1 MDLIYTNAKREDMG
15 VLMDYEMDLAF
26 GQDENSFECTIASA
40 SHCCEAGS
48 YLYMEGTEYGGIV
61 DSIQSR
67 SADKEVVYSGRT
79 WHGILSS
86 KVILPLQA
94 GETAPSGV
102 TIKTT
107 DSAGNSIV
115 GRYLIISGD
124 AHDCLRFI
132 ISRIG
137 LSDLFTAPTV
147 SSGIHIDQYQ
157 FNRYTD
163 AYTGI
168 VRMLASAGQKLK
180 VTYTGGMVVL
190 SAEEKRDY
198 SQDEE
203 FDSDMVE
210 YDVKKSYNTVNHL
223 ICLGTGELEN
233 RMVVHL
239 YADESGNISRTQ
251 TQFGM
256 DEYSK
261 TYEYPNVESEEELIK
276 NGTEELQ
283 YLWEPDKLSVDLDER
298 MDDYDVGDTVGTM
311 DVITGMR
318 ISATIT
324 KKIITIKNGQIN
336 VDISTDNYSSGG
348 SGASGDGGEEEQSL
362 TLAEIMLSIYPVGAI
377 YTSTVSTSPASL
389 FGGTWEQLKDRFLLG
404 AGGSYSAGA
413 TGGAATVTL
422 SAANMPA
429 VSGSIEMHSAAT
441 ATNVNYVTGC
451 FSSGLTNSSRYKAG
465 GSESSGAQSVGVINF
480 SNGGGGAAHNNM
492 PPYLAVYMWKRV
504 S

>member
-1 MDLIYTNAKREDMG
+1 MDLIYTNAQREDMG
-15 VLMDYEMDLAF
+15 VLLDYEMDLAF
-26 GQDENSFECTIASA
+26 GQDENNFECTIASA

-67 SADKEVVYSGRT
+67 SADKEVIYSGRT
-79 WHGILSS
+79 WHGILGS

-107 DSAGNSIV
+107 DSAGNSLV

-124 AHDCLRFI
+124 AHACMRFL

-137 LSDLFTAPTV
+137 LSDMYTAPAV
-147 SSGIHIDQYQ
+147 SSGVNISQYQ

-163 AYTGI
+163 AYNGI
-168 VRMLASAGQKLK
+168 VRMLASAGQKLR

-190 SAEEKRDY
+190 SAAEKHDY

-203 FDSDMVE
+203 FDSDLVE

-239 YADESGNISRTQ
+239 YADASGNISRTQ

-256 DEYSK
+256 DEYTA

-283 YLWEPDKLSVDLDER
+283 NLWEPDKLSVDLDER

-336 VDISTDNYSSGG
+336 VDISTDNYSASG
-348 SGASGDGGEEEQSL
+348 SGASGDGGAEGVSL
-362 TLAEIMLSIYPVGAI
+362 VDSVYPVGSI
-377 YTSTVSTSPASL
+377 YMSVNSTSPASL
-389 FGGTWEQLKDRFLLG
+389 FGGTWTQLKDRFLLG
-404 AGGSYSAGA
+404 AGNTYSAGI
-413 TGGAATVTL
+413 TGGEATHTL
-422 SAANMPA
+422 
-429 VSGSIEMHSAAT
+429 T
-441 ATNVNYVTGC
+441 TNEIPGHQHGPITIGNDGVNIIHWLIN
-451 FSSGLTNSSRYKAG
+451 SQSSSRNSWGFTYDN
-465 GSESSGAQSVGVINF
+465 EMSGNELYSGYA
-480 SNGGGGAAHNNM
+480 GGGGAHNNM